1 MVGIASEM
9 KYGESLSSVPG
20 TPDANSV
27 HCLSTILSIR
37 DSLCFTS
44 TVLALRCCS
53 ATGRSCRLS
62 NVAMAAPI
70 CSSADVVSL
79 RTTQYQEIQE
89 FVSDVL
95 RIGVLRTW
103 SSVGAAS
110 QVCNCF
116 PALAALAQ
124 QAFTVQVLL
133 WCCAAQGPQAFC
145 CLQPRSA
152 RMSTRSWPHCMELS
166 WLMNGVSLTL
176 LSQNVR
182 LSRDGR
188 LTQFLQLSMISLW
201 APSRSSWLCH
211 GRCTGL
217 ARSELPSSSVGA
229 SLAGFG
235 PGPHVLFLLA
245 PGFQGSTRCWHSAPV
260 EFIST
265 LGLLTGKSLFK

>member
-1 MVGIASEM
+1 M

-152 RMSTRSWPHCMELS
+152 RMSTRSWPHCMELFMAHERSVVDFAFTECSSQQGRTLDPVPAAFDDQLVGSQQELMAVPWTVHRSGTFGASEFLRGSFARRFRPWASRFVSPGS
-166 WLMNGVSLTL
+166 WL
-176 LSQNVR
+176 
-182 LSRDGR
+182 
-188 LTQFLQLSMISLW
+188 
-201 APSRSSWLCH
+201 
-211 GRCTGL
+211 
-217 ARSELPSSSVGA
+217 
-229 SLAGFG
+229 
-235 PGPHVLFLLA
+235 
-245 PGFQGSTRCWHSAPV
+245 PGFNKVLAFSA
-260 EFIST
+260 S
-265 LGLLTGKSLFK
+265 